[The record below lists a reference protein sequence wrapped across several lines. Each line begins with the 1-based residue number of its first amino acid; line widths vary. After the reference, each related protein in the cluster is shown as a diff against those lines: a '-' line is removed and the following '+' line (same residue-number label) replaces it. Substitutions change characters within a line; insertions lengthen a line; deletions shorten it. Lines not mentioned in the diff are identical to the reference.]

1 MEASFGFSVQD
12 NMCKEV
18 RVLNIITGGLWREGI
33 TSTQLEFMRKIDF
46 SHLQVDFLAVHRN
59 SDDVIKE
66 FESLGCKVIVAPDR
80 KQHPIKYLC
89 FLKKLIKTEGYD
101 VIHVHGSSSLLALE
115 LSTAKKLKVPMRI
128 AHSRNT
134 KADNARLD
142 KIFRTKFYKS
152 YTHAFACGKNAGE
165 WLFGHRP
172 FTIIHNGNDFIK
184 FEYNQQFRNEIRNK
198 YEIGNKLVI
207 GYVGNLN
214 NYQKNISFLLDM
226 FARVKRKNSNS
237 LLFLIGDGAYK
248 EEAKQ
253 KVESLGI
260 TDSVIFTGR
269 VSNVNE
275 YLQGMDVMC
284 LPSFFEGLPNVVLE
298 WQIAGLPCYV
308 SDRVTDECK
317 VTELVEFL
325 PIDKGPELWADK
337 ILSTRISDDRTE
349 VSQNACQAL
358 REAGFDINENAK
370 LVKSIYMSV
379 RSK

>member
-1 MEASFGFSVQD
+1 
-12 NMCKEV
+12 MCKEI
-18 RVLNIITGGLWREGI
+18 RVLNILTGGLRREGI

-172 FTIIHNGNDFIK
+172 FTIIHNGKDFIK

-214 NYQKNISFLLDM
+214 NNQKNISFLLDM

-349 VSQNACQAL
+349 VSKNACQAL

-370 LVKSIYMSV
+370 LVKSIYMSC
-379 RSK
+379 KQTHKEG